1 MLQREELEE
10 SLHTALEANSQAEE
24 RIKALEAEMVKKEKA
39 AFDRGRVE
47 AQTIMTNQLLGI
59 YN

>member
-24 RIKALEAEMVKKEKA
+24 RIKALEAEMAEREKA

>member
-1 MLQREELEE
+1 VLQREKLEE
-10 SLHTALEANSQAEE
+10 SLRTALEANSQAEE
-24 RIKALEAEMVKKEKA
+24 RIKALEAEMAEREKA

-47 AQTIMTNQLLGI
+47 AQTIMTNQLPGI

>member
-24 RIKALEAEMVKKEKA
+24 RIKALEAEMVKREKA